1 MASSFFPSL
10 LLLFSSNAPAPSD
23 DDAARDP
30 RERSP
35 LRRLS
40 CSEEGS
46 AELAL
51 ETARRRILTCCLA
64 LPNFDSGKRKKIGG
78 KLAHPR
84 PAFFFFSF
92 LPRFAALALFPSL
105 LSFPPIKKS
114 DLSLSLSLNAV
125 MLQVQKEQWVLRCF
139 LIQSEERGQVFCQC
153 FAKCFAALFFLPFL
167 FFLSLCL
174 SLSPFTPSSGSRSSP
189 RPS

>member
-114 DLSLSLSLNAV
+114 DLSLSLALSLSLSECSNVTSAKRAV
-125 MLQVQKEQWVLRCF
+125 GV
-139 LIQSEERGQVFCQC
+139 
-153 FAKCFAALFFLPFL
+153 ALFFD
-167 FFLSLCL
+167 
-174 SLSPFTPSSGSRSSP
+174 TKRRE
-189 RPS
+189 RPSVLPVFCPNWEAAIAR